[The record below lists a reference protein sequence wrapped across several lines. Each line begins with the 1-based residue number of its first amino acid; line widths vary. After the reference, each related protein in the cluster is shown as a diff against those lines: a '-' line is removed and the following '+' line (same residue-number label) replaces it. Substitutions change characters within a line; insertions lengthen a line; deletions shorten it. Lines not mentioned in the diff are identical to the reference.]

1 MTVIVTDQAPAP
13 VGPYSQAIVANGMVY
28 VSGVIALL
36 PGQDTMVQSSIEAE
50 VTRIMTS
57 MSAILEAAGSSLQ
70 NIVKI
75 TAYLTD
81 MADFPEFNRVYA
93 SFMSAPFPA
102 RATVQVAALPKGARV
117 EIDAIAIA

>member
-93 SFMSAPFPA
+93 GFMSAPFPA